1 MTALAL
7 QASLEEKAPILVSRI
22 INSKAFKESREK
34 RNVPKFE
41 EDEYHFQSSISSIQ
55 NLGCGDSRALENF
68 FELSMVYIV
77 VNGLIVEAKTVTE
90 IHMQM
95 EVKRHRVVYSRKK
108 YKSLKEDDTITDI
121 VREAIKQMKGE

>member
-7 QASLEEKAPILVSRI
+7 QAFLEEKGPILVRTSLSLRKMNI
-22 INSKAFKESREK
+22 IFNHLSL
-34 RNVPKFE
+34 VPKIWAVEFPE
-41 EDEYHFQSSISSIQ
+41 PLKISS
-55 NLGCGDSRALENF
+55 
-68 FELSMVYIV
+68 SMMYIV

>member
-1 MTALAL
+1 
-7 QASLEEKAPILVSRI
+7 
-22 INSKAFKESREK
+22 
-34 RNVPKFE
+34 
-41 EDEYHFQSSISSIQ
+41 
-55 NLGCGDSRALENF
+55 
-68 FELSMVYIV
+68 MVYIV

-95 EVKRHRVVYSRKK
+95 EVKRHRVVYSIKK

>member
-1 MTALAL
+1 MEFPEPL
-7 QASLEEKAPILVSRI
+7 K
-22 INSKAFKESREK
+22 
-34 RNVPKFE
+34 
-41 EDEYHFQSSISSIQ
+41 ISS
-55 NLGCGDSRALENF
+55 
-68 FELSMVYIV
+68 SMVYIV

-95 EVKRHRVVYSRKK
+95 EVERHRVVYSRKK